1 MSKIATPQELV
12 AVRSGLDVVLH
23 IRGHGALTM
32 PRNAAH
38 ELARDLMKVVGE
50 IDALSPAARWPNLQ
64 HKQR

>member
-1 MSKIATPQELV
+1 MSRVASPQELV
-12 AVRSGLDVVLH
+12 AARNGLDVVLH

-50 IDALSPAARWPNLQ
+50 IDALSPAARWPNL
-64 HKQR
+64 KTKM